1 MDNDV
6 LTRDSDMNL
15 SVRTVSSSGDN
26 YVNPNDVYTR
36 DSDGKLAVRV
46 VGSGGGSVDESHIIV
61 KSDTIPT
68 AGSDYLGKFYCYSG
82 ATNATYTHGYIYE
95 CDMSQTPEDF
105 TPTVVSCSASIDLDA
120 LKESFGSASD
130 WTHVFAYDSDSQNW
144 YLDNGDTPVQ
154 LSDYGIEVQSL
165 SAGATITCVYV
176 AATTTFNWEQLNVQ
190 PTPVTS
196 VNGSTGAVTITAA
209 DLGATTASTAVKTLN
224 SANWSN
230 NEQSVYVYGVTASN
244 TVIVSPAPASQ
255 ADYVAAGIYCSAQA
269 NESLTFTCATTPST
283 NISVNI
289 LILG

>member
-1 MDNDV
+1 MADDIFTLDDN
-6 LTRDSDMNL
+6 NNAA
-15 SVRTVSSSGDN
+15 VRTVS
-26 YVNPNDVYTR
+26 VNAGASETNSPVIFTKDA
-36 DSDGKLAVRV
+36 DGNAAVRV
-46 VGSGGGSVDESHIIV
+46 VGSGGSVDESRIIV
-61 KSDTIPT
+61 KSDTIPQ
-68 AGSDYLGKFYCYSG
+68 ASADEFGKFYCYSG
-82 ATNATYTHGYIYE
+82 TTNATYTHGYIYE
-95 CDMSQTPEDF
+95 CDMSQTPEEF
-105 TPTVVSCSASIDLDA
+105 TPTVVNCSASIDLDIM
-120 LKESFGSASD
+120 KESFGSASD

-144 YLDNGDTPVQ
+144 YLDSGDTPVQ

-165 SAGATITCVYV
+165 STGATITCVYV
-176 AATTTFNWEQLNVQ
+176 AATTTFNWEQVNVQ

-196 VNGSTGAVTITAA
+196 VNGSTGAVVITAE
-209 DLGATTASTAVKTLN
+209 DLGAATAATAVKTLN